1 MTMQC
6 DRCGTE
12 ILADDP
18 AMCFNNDI
26 EDARTYLCE
35 PCIEQIKEQW
45 AYENRDTDFSESD

>member
-1 MTMQC
+1 MHC
-6 DRCGTE
+6 DRCGNE

-26 EDARTYLCE
+26 EDSRTYLCE

-45 AYENRDTDFSESD
+45 AYENRNTDFSESD